1 MTSPRISSPVINKE
15 WGFTCGKCPHVP
27 DYSETDDYVRVTV
40 RDSTVLKES
49 RSMNLRFPIRCRQC
63 DTEKKRNTRRRKAIG
78 KVFGMSA
85 GIGSFRPT
93 YNYPKLITFALP
105 NAEFNATLSRRD
117 ELIQE
122 MNSKLPGAIKSLM
135 KSGTLGGTYVMEC
148 TTRLIWTDLATEKQM
163 YKHHPHVHMVAV
175 SRFVHYKKLPKYCE
189 QLLDLGLGRI
199 NLEAPRN
206 ARKVS
211 NYISKYLAKEG
222 FRHRTFGIMRKA
234 DKFEP
239 GCRCKHEDMGINE
252 NVCDCL
258 M

>member
-1 MTSPRISSPVINKE
+1 MPTSIISSPVINKE
-15 WGFTCGKCPHVP
+15 WGFTCAKCPWVP
-27 DYSETDDYVRVTV
+27 STEGNDDFIRVRI
-40 RDSTVLKES
+40 RNSLDPKES
-49 RSMNLRFPIRCRQC
+49 RSYNLKYPKRCTKC
-63 DTEKKRNTRRRKAIG
+63 DTEKKRNTRRKKAIAR
-78 KVFGMSA
+78 VFGMSA
-85 GIGSFRPT
+85 GIGSFRTT

-117 ELIQE
+117 ELIAL
-122 MNSKLPGAIKSLM
+122 MNKKLPRAIRTLM

-148 TTRLIWTDLATEKQM
+148 TTRLIWSDLATEKQM

-175 SRFVHYKKLPKYCE
+175 SNFVHYKKLPSYCE
-189 QLLDLGLGRI
+189 QLMDQGLGRI

-222 FRHRTFGIMRKA
+222 FRHRTFGIMRKV

-239 GCRCKHEDMGINE
+239 DCHCKHEDMQINE
-252 NVCDCL
+252 HCCECL
-258 M
+258 R

>member
-1 MTSPRISSPVINKE
+1 MSSIISSPVINKE
-15 WGFTCGKCPHVP
+15 WGFTCSKCPWVP
-27 DYSETDDYVRVTV
+27 NTEGKDDFIRVQI
-40 RDSTVLKES
+40 RNSLDPKES
-49 RSMNLRFPIRCRQC
+49 RTYNLKYPKRCRDC
-63 DTEKKRNTRRRKAIG
+63 DTKKKRNTRRKKAIAR
-78 KVFGMSA
+78 VFGMSA

-117 ELIQE
+117 ELIAD
-122 MNSKLPGAIKSLM
+122 MNKLLPRAIKSLM

-148 TTRLIWTDLATEKQM
+148 TTKMIWSDLATEEQM

-175 SRFVHYKKLPKYCE
+175 SRFVHWKKLPKYCE
-189 QLLDLGLGRI
+189 QLLDQGLGRI

-222 FRHRTFGIMRKA
+222 FRHRTFGIMRKV

-239 GCRCKHEDMGINE
+239 GCRCKHDDMQINE
-252 NVCDCL
+252 HCCECL
-258 M
+258 R